1 VGRKRACT
9 EDVSEKPEGKR
20 LLGITGTRCEDNID
34 ILNK

>member
-1 VGRKRACT
+1 MKWACT

-20 LLGITGTRCEDNID
+20 HVGRPGTRCEDNID